1 MGVGRRK
8 VIALSNLVDRLRV
21 EQDRE
26 CKNSSFVK
34 GVPFCFVL
42 RLKYLNIGGDV
53 WTYNKILYE

>member
-34 GVPFCFVL
+34 EEEFLFVL
-42 RLKYLNIGGDV
+42 Y
-53 WTYNKILYE
+53 